1 MIDIIRIKKLTRIY
15 NVTDGKE
22 LTCKQVLYQDID
34 LSVKKGEFIAIV
46 GPSGCGK
53 TTLLNIIGGLDS
65 IGEKGKIRIIDK
77 KTGKEIFIPEAE
89 GHGQVFIDDE
99 DIASLKG
106 NRKAE
111 FINKNIGFIFQF
123 HHLIPELT
131 ALQNVALPMKIQG
144 ISNRKANKRADQLLE
159 EMGLAHGRDKKP
171 AVLSGGE
178 KQRVAIARALIN
190 NPKILLADE
199 PTGSL
204 HPELKQGII
213 DLFCQLNKEKK
224 VTILLVTHDRNSLYD
239 EKHNP
244 KIHRF
249 IRLPIENEGEKK
261 KQPQAKSRD
270 QKNMECPRCGA
281 PNTLSAF
288 NLDGNEV
295 YICHRCRGI
304 WLENCEDRDIINIP
318 HIQPKNSKININPNP
333 NPGNPGQ

>member
-1 MIDIIRIKKLTRIY
+1 MNINIIEIKQLTRIY
-15 NVTDGKE
+15 NVTDGRE
-22 LTCKQVLYQDID
+22 LRCKQVLYEAID
-34 LSVKKGEFIAIV
+34 LSVKEGEFIAIV

-65 IGEKGKIRIIDK
+65 IREKGKLKVIDK
-77 KTGKEIFIPEAE
+77 TTNKEIIIPEAE
-89 GHGQVFIDDE
+89 GEGRVFIDNE
-99 DIASLKG
+99 DISMLTG
-106 NRKAE
+106 NRKAG

-131 ALQNVALPMKIQG
+131 ALQNVALPMKIMG
-144 ISNRKANKRADQLLE
+144 KSKKEAHKRANKLLE
-159 EMGLAHGRDKKP
+159 EMGLAHGVDKKP

-239 EKHNP
+239 ESHNL

-249 IRLPIENEGEKK
+249 IKLPIEKQDKK
-261 KQPQAKSRD
+261 KTEPATIS
-270 QKNMECPRCGA
+270 KNQESLACPRCGA
-281 PNTLSAF
+281 PNTLSAI
-288 NLDGNEV
+288 NRDGKEV
-295 YICHRCRGI
+295 YTCHRCGGI
-304 WLENCEDRDIINIP
+304 WLENIEGKQINQKLQCLK
-318 HIQPKNSKININPNP
+318 IQTKN
-333 NPGNPGQ
+333 

>member
-1 MIDIIRIKKLTRIY
+1 MKQESETMSNIIEIKKLTRIY
-15 NVTDGKE
+15 NVTDGRE
-22 LTCKQVLYQDID
+22 LREKQVLYQAID
-34 LSVKKGEFIAIV
+34 LAVKEGEFIAII

-65 IGEKGKIRIIDK
+65 IGEKGKLKVMDK
-77 KTGKEIFIPEAE
+77 TTNKEIIVPEAE
-89 GHGQVFIDDE
+89 GEGRVFIDRE
-99 DIASLKG
+99 DISMLKG

-131 ALQNVALPMKIQG
+131 ALQNVALPMKIMG
-144 ISNRKANKRADQLLE
+144 KSKKESHKRASELLE
-159 EMGLAHGRDKKP
+159 EMGLANGVDKKP

-224 VTILLVTHDRNSLYD
+224 VTILLVTHDRSSLYD
-239 EKHNP
+239 KKHNL

-249 IRLPIENEGEKK
+249 IKLPIEKQDKK
-261 KQPQAKSRD
+261 KTGKKQENLD
-270 QKNMECPRCGA
+270 CPRCGA
-281 PNTLSAF
+281 PYTLSSISH
-288 NLDGNEV
+288 NGKEV
-295 YICHRCRGI
+295 YTCHRCSGI
-304 WLENCEDRDIINIP
+304 WLENIDSKQINQELPCIE
-318 HIQPKNSKININPNP
+318 IETKN
-333 NPGNPGQ
+333 

>member
-1 MIDIIRIKKLTRIY
+1 MNINIIEIKQLTRIY
-15 NVTDGKE
+15 NVTDGRE
-22 LTCKQVLYQDID
+22 LRCKQVLYEAID
-34 LSVKKGEFIAIV
+34 LFVKEGEFVAIV

-65 IGEKGKIRIIDK
+65 IREKGKLKVIDK
-77 KTGKEIFIPEAE
+77 TTNKEIIIPEAE
-89 GHGQVFIDDE
+89 GEGQVFIDKE
-99 DIASLKG
+99 DISMLRG

-131 ALQNVALPMKIQG
+131 ALQNVALPMKIMG
-144 ISNRKANKRADQLLE
+144 KSKRDTHKRAYQLLE
-159 EMGLAHGRDKKP
+159 EMGLAHGVDKKP

-224 VTILLVTHDRNSLYD
+224 VTILLVTHDRSSLYD
-239 EKHNP
+239 DKHNL

-249 IRLPIENEGEKK
+249 IKLPIEKEDKK
-261 KQPQAKSRD
+261 KAGIEVIEKQEILS
-270 QKNMECPRCGA
+270 CPRCGA
-281 PNTLSAF
+281 PLSAG
-288 NLDGNEV
+288 NHDGKDV
-295 YICHRCRGI
+295 YTCQRCGGI
-304 WLENCEDRDIINIP
+304 WLENIE
-318 HIQPKNSKININPNP
+318 
-333 NPGNPGQ
+333 GNQVN

>member
-1 MIDIIRIKKLTRIY
+1 MNTNIIEIKQLTRIY
-15 NVTDGKE
+15 NVTDGRE
-22 LTCKQVLYQDID
+22 LRCKQVLYEAID
-34 LSVKKGEFIAIV
+34 LSVKEGEFVAIV

-65 IGEKGKIRIIDK
+65 IREKGRLKVIDK
-77 KTGKEIFIPEAE
+77 TTNKEIIIPEAE
-89 GHGQVFIDDE
+89 GEGQVFIDEE
-99 DIASLKG
+99 DISMLRE

-131 ALQNVALPMKIQG
+131 ALQNVALPMKIMG
-144 ISNRKANKRADQLLE
+144 KSKKEAHKRAYQLLE
-159 EMGLAHGRDKKP
+159 EMGLAHGVDKKP

-213 DLFCQLNKEKK
+213 DLFCQLNEEKK

-239 EKHNP
+239 EKHNL

-249 IRLPIENEGEKK
+249 IKLPIEKEDKNKTGIGTIK
-261 KQPQAKSRD
+261 KQESMA
-270 QKNMECPRCGA
+270 CPRCGTA
-281 PNTLSAF
+281 NTLSV
-288 NLDGNEV
+288 LKHDGKEV
-295 YICHRCRGI
+295 YVCHRCRGI
-304 WLENCEDRDIINIP
+304 WLENCEGKQIIHIP
-318 HIQPKNSKININPNP
+318 QIHRQNSKISI
-333 NPGNPGQ
+333 NPGNPGH

>member
-1 MIDIIRIKKLTRIY
+1 MKQESETMSNIIEIKKLTRIY
-15 NVTDGKE
+15 NVTDGRE
-22 LTCKQVLYQDID
+22 LRCKQVLYQAID
-34 LSVKKGEFIAIV
+34 LSVKEGEFVAIV

-65 IGEKGKIRIIDK
+65 IREKGKLKVMDK
-77 KTGKEIFIPEAE
+77 TTGKEIIIPEAE
-89 GHGQVFIDDE
+89 GEGQVFIDKE
-99 DIASLKG
+99 DISMLKG

-144 ISNRKANKRADQLLE
+144 ISNRKANKRAAWLLE
-159 EMGLAHGRDKKP
+159 EMGLAHGVDKKP

-213 DLFCQLNKEKK
+213 DLFCQMNKEKK
-224 VTILLVTHDRNSLYD
+224 VTILLVTHDRSSLYD
-239 EKHNP
+239 EMHNL

-249 IRLPIENEGEKK
+249 IKLPIEKEDQKKTGIKTVK
-261 KQPQAKSRD
+261 KQETLA
-270 QKNMECPRCGA
+270 CPRCGA
-281 PNTLSAF
+281 PNTLSAV
-288 NLDGNEV
+288 NPDGKGV
-295 YICHRCRGI
+295 YTCHRCSGI
-304 WLENCEDRDIINIP
+304 WLENIDDKQINQELPCLEIET
-318 HIQPKNSKININPNP
+318 KN
-333 NPGNPGQ
+333 

>member
-1 MIDIIRIKKLTRIY
+1 MNINIIEIKQLTRIY
-15 NVTDGKE
+15 NVTDGRE
-22 LTCKQVLYQDID
+22 LRCKQVLYEAID
-34 LSVKKGEFIAIV
+34 LAVKEGEFIAIV

-65 IGEKGKIRIIDK
+65 IGKKGRTRIFDQES
-77 KTGKEIFIPEAE
+77 GKEIFIPEAE
-89 GHGQVFIDDE
+89 GDGQVFIDNE
-99 DIASLKG
+99 DIAGLKG

-131 ALQNVALPMKIQG
+131 ALQNVALPMKIMG
-144 ISNRKANKRADQLLE
+144 KSKKEAHKRANELLE
-159 EMGLAHGRDKKP
+159 EMGLAHGVDKKP

-224 VTILLVTHDRNSLYD
+224 VTILLVTHDRSSLYD
-239 EKHNP
+239 ENHNL

-249 IRLPIENEGEKK
+249 IKLPIEKEDKK
-261 KQPQAKSRD
+261 KTGIATGKKQQI
-270 QKNMECPRCGA
+270 MVCPRCGA
-281 PNTLSAF
+281 PNILSIL
-288 NLDGNEV
+288 NHDGKDV
-295 YICHRCRGI
+295 YTCLRCRGI
-304 WLENCEDRDIINIP
+304 WLENPEGKQIN
-318 HIQPKNSKININPNP
+318 QKLQCLKLQTKN
-333 NPGNPGQ
+333 